1 MLVLRYACWNQA
13 LKRQHLPH
21 LMRRV
26 NAAEEL
32 ELCVEEEEEVEG
44 EDCNAIQQSQA
55 TQSDALLTKEE
66 MEK

>member
-1 MLVLRYACWNQA
+1 
-13 LKRQHLPH
+13 
-21 LMRRV
+21 MRRV